1 MASLPYTPTQIL
13 TTSAADGLV
22 YIFRPGSDAQSA
34 QLLALNTTTS
44 LNNANLPLVTVSPTL
59 PFLKDEETGY
69 TPVIDNQGNIFAYAG
84 DCTNGAG
91 ASSLWQLKN
100 PKSNLK
106 ANPPWQ
112 EVSMAATGVLGPQ
125 ILAGANNLAAGFTF
139 APTTNSS
146 ADIYIF
152 GGMCSNSTTSTATEW
167 TQAANYSN
175 AMLIIQSDQS
185 SSTSPTSFSL
195 GLIPSKGPPVA
206 EAGFTVTPLDP
217 TFPTTVQN
225 QTASQ
230 NQNFVLVGGHTQTAF
245 INMSQVALFSL
256 PERSWSFV
264 PVDLPSDTPTTDLAV
279 RDSTIDSR
287 SGHTAVLTSD
297 GSKIIVLGGWVGDI
311 TQPAD
316 PQLAILELGQG
327 YGGSGDWQWSVPDPN
342 GSGLASGTGIY
353 GHGATLL
360 SGDVMMIVGG
370 YQIPSPNHS
379 KTKRQSSPVNSQ
391 TYFFNT
397 TSNSWITNYS
407 PPPRNGNLSK
417 VSMQD
422 KDGEESATKKTGL
435 AVGLTLG
442 TLALI
447 TLVLIYFW
455 YSKRLKQRREARDEE
470 LRGLAASAQRYDP
483 SDITVDD
490 RHDGVNEMRSVDRP
504 GGALLWN
511 SGRPNAAGSRAE
523 FEADRTGLS
532 YDVPSPTRGLRRS
545 LHSRGTYQPAPRF
558 DNGRRTPDFNNIHPI
573 DERDE
578 YDEEINNAETGPVD
592 YETIQRRD
600 FDLLSNVPVL
610 NPPDRSRSCSPQSP
624 QERETEIRRWV
635 NDWTAADALM
645 HHQADRLSPDKTDR
659 TSSSLSEQSA
669 RSMMSSGSA
678 QHSVGT
684 VSRTLSQRSA
694 ALFSVAPFRSINES
708 TPLDISGGASGQNPR
723 SGHQRSQSLTSY
735 SGTDRV
741 MERATDTPTS
751 FATARTS
758 VPHHSETEG
767 LLSDYPEQ
775 ISPSRTRSRARG
787 WMGSVRRV
795 FTGER
800 SLSASPEHADSTSSS
815 PIKAEHDLSA
825 FPRRSASTG
834 AMLWKKKQGAKDWDV
849 EGGQS
854 AEKVQTAAE
863 EEEWDVESAV
873 EKRVVQVMFT
883 VPREKLRVVN
893 KGDGDG
899 ESVLSAERE
908 GSEKLALGEDG
919 TSKGKGKQKEV

>member
-1 MASLPYTPTQIL
+1 MASLPYIPTQIL
-13 TTSAADGLV
+13 TSSAADGLI
-22 YIFRPGSDAQSA
+22 YIFQPGSDAHSG
-34 QLLALNTTTS
+34 QLLALNTTIT

-69 TPVIDNQGNIFAYAG
+69 TPVIDNEGNIFAYAG
-84 DCTNGAG
+84 DCTSGAS

-100 PKSNLK
+100 PKSDLK
-106 ANPPWQ
+106 GNPSWQ
-112 EVSMAATGVLGPQ
+112 EVSMAATGLVGPQ
-125 ILAGANNLAAGFTF
+125 NLAGANNLAAGFTF

-152 GGMCSNSTTSTATEW
+152 GGMCPNSTSSTAKDW

-175 AMLIIQSDQS
+175 SMLTIQSDQP

-195 GLIPSKGPPVA
+195 GMSLSKGPPVA

-217 TFPTTVQN
+217 TFSTPEKN

-256 PERSWSFV
+256 PERSWSFL

-287 SGHTAVLTSD
+287 SGHTAVLSSD

-327 YGGSGDWQWSVPDPN
+327 YGGSGDWQWSVPDPT
-342 GSGLASGTGIY
+342 GPGLASGTGIY

-360 SGDVMMIVGG
+360 SGDVMMVVGG
-370 YQIPSPNHS
+370 YQISSSGNS
-379 KTKRQSSPVNSQ
+379 KTKRQSSPVSSQ

-397 TSNSWITNYS
+397 TSNAWITNYS
-407 PPPRNGNLSK
+407 PPPPNSNTSNGST
-417 VSMQD
+417 QD

-442 TLALI
+442 ILALI
-447 TLVLIYFW
+447 TLVIIYFW

-490 RHDGVNEMRSVDRP
+490 PHDSANEMRSVDRP

-523 FEADRTGLS
+523 FDADRTGLS

-558 DNGRRTPDFNNIHPI
+558 DNGRRTPDFNIHPI

-578 YDEEINNAETGPVD
+578 YDEEIDNETGPVD

-610 NPPDRSRSCSPQSP
+610 NPPDRSRSSSPQSP

-669 RSMMSSGSA
+669 RSMLSSGSA

-694 ALFSVAPFRSINES
+694 ALFSVAPFRSTNDA
-708 TPLDISGGASGQNPR
+708 TPFDIQGSASGHNPR
-723 SGHQRSQSLTSY
+723 AGHQRSQSLTSY
-735 SGTDRV
+735 SGNDR
-741 MERATDTPTS
+741 MIERATDTPNS

-758 VPHHSETEG
+758 IPHHSETEG

-775 ISPSRTRSRARG
+775 MSPTRTRSRARG

-800 SLSASPEHADSTSSS
+800 SLSASPEHADSASSS
-815 PIKAEHDLSA
+815 PIKAEHDQSA
-825 FPRRSASTG
+825 FPRRSASAG

-854 AEKVQTAAE
+854 TEKVQTPAGD
-863 EEEWDVESAV
+863 EEWDVESAV

-883 VPREKLRVVN
+883 VPKEKLRVVN
-893 KGDGDG
+893 KSDGDG
-899 ESVLSAERE
+899 ESMLSAERE
-908 GSEKLALGEDG
+908 GSEKLALGEEG
-919 TSKGKGKQKEV
+919 TSDVKGKQKEV